1 MEETIE
7 VEELS
12 VPGLYYIDDIKEDTS
27 TVIEELDKLQW
38 VPLTKTDKSV
48 CSLLAGQ
55 QLTNTK
61 NSRVVQHY
69 GYKYNYTTYNIRE
82 KCEELPTSL
91 HVFRDLL
98 TNICR
103 DLKIVDEKY
112 VFNQCIINNYH
123 AGQGISPHIDVKG
136 YGPVIGCYTIGSGT
150 TMVFEKGDEK
160 VEVYVKPNSL
170 YIMSGD
176 ARYTWKHSMP
186 SRKSDDVDEEKM
198 ERGRRISLTFR
209 CVPNS

>member
-1 MEETIE
+1 MSDTIE

-27 TVIEELDKLQW
+27 TIIEELDKLTW
-38 VPLTKTDKSV
+38 VPLTN
-48 CSLLAGQ
+48 A
-55 QLTNTK
+55 K

-82 KCEELPTSL
+82 KCEDLPENL

-98 TNICR
+98 TNICQ
-103 DLKIVDEKY
+103 DLKLINNKY
-112 VFNQCIINNYH
+112 QFNQCIINNYQ

-136 YGPVIGCYTIGSGT
+136 YGAVIGCYTIASGT

-176 ARYTWKHSMP
+176 ARYVWRHSMP
-186 SRKSDDVDEEKM
+186 SRKSDEVDEEKK

-209 CVPNS
+209 CVPNV